1 MNHLTSVEI
10 YIWNYLEENKTK
22 VIQMTVA
29 QIAESAHVS
38 PSSIIRTLKKKK
50 FSGFSEYKNTAKIKM
65 NTNKWIHGLSES
77 ANQVVSETIEELL
90 RTVRLLESENL
101 AKVLENIY
109 QADSVVVISRGLS
122 VRIADSFA
130 RDLQFL
136 DVKAVSL
143 YQDNMQNYLSKLP
156 ENTFLVGLSLSG
168 ETELIV
174 ATALKAKREGKKVLA
189 ITGNYESRLAQQSDL
204 SLFAYQKK
212 ASGKIPVDYN
222 NMLPL
227 ELIIHLLIQLYTEYK
242 EQGRIV

>member
-1 MNHLTSVEI
+1 M
-10 YIWNYLEENKTK
+10 KT
-22 VIQMTVA
+22 
-29 QIAESAHVS
+29 
-38 PSSIIRTLKKKK
+38 
-50 FSGFSEYKNTAKIKM
+50 
-65 NTNKWIHGLSES
+65 
-77 ANQVVSETIEELL
+77 
-90 RTVRLLESENL
+90 L

-174 ATALKAKREGKKVLA
+174 ATALKAKRKGKKVLA

>member
-38 PSSIIRTLKKKK
+38 SSSIIRTLKKKN
-50 FSGFSEYKNTAKIKM
+50 FSSFSEYKNTAKIKM

-90 RTVRLLESENL
+90 RTGRLLESENL

-212 ASGKIPVDYN
+212 GFWKNSS
-222 NMLPL
+222 
-227 ELIIHLLIQLYTEYK
+227 
-242 EQGRIV
+242 

>member
-1 MNHLTSVEI
+1 
-10 YIWNYLEENKTK
+10 
-22 VIQMTVA
+22 
-29 QIAESAHVS
+29 
-38 PSSIIRTLKKKK
+38 
-50 FSGFSEYKNTAKIKM
+50 
-65 NTNKWIHGLSES
+65 
-77 ANQVVSETIEELL
+77 
-90 RTVRLLESENL
+90 
-101 AKVLENIY
+101 
-109 QADSVVVISRGLS
+109 
-122 VRIADSFA
+122 
-130 RDLQFL
+130 
-136 DVKAVSL
+136 
-143 YQDNMQNYLSKLP
+143 MQNYLSKLP

-227 ELIIHLLIQLYTEYK
+227 ELIIHLLVQLYTEYK